1 MSEKSKWSDAEWTE
15 FREWV
20 RSCLK
25 TEECIVE
32 FHKKDGSRRVMRC
45 TLKPELLPQ
54 VELTE
59 GTKERTITVTDN
71 IPVYDTEANGWRSFN
86 IRSVDSFTFGVL
98 SDV

>member
-1 MSEKSKWSDAEWTE
+1 MSDKHNWTDAEWTE
-15 FREWV
+15 FGEWV
-20 RSCLK
+20 KSCLK

-32 FHKKDGSRRVMRC
+32 FTKKDGTRRIMRC

-59 GTKERTITVTDN
+59 GKKERKITATDN

-86 IRSVDSFTFGVL
+86 IRSINSFSFGIV
-98 SDV
+98 

>member
-1 MSEKSKWSDAEWTE
+1 MSEKQKWSDAEWTE

-25 TEECIVE
+25 TDECIVE
-32 FHKKDGSRRVMRC
+32 FTKKDGTKRTMRC
-45 TLKPELLPQ
+45 TLMPTRIPA
-54 VELTE
+54 VMSAPLTE
-59 GTKERTITVTDN
+59 DKKERTITVTDN

-98 SDV
+98 

>member
-1 MSEKSKWSDAEWTE
+1 MSEKNKWSDEEWTE

-25 TEECIVE
+25 SDVCLVE
-32 FHKKDGSRRVMRC
+32 FTKKDGTKRSMRC
-45 TLKPELLPQ
+45 TLKPDLLPQ

-71 IPVYDTEANGWRSFN
+71 IPVFDTEANGWRSFN
-86 IRSVDSFTFGVL
+86 IRSVDTFSFGVL
-98 SDV
+98 

>member
-1 MSEKSKWSDAEWTE
+1 MSKQEGTDEQWTE

-20 RSCLK
+20 KSCLK
-25 TEECIVE
+25 AEECIVE
-32 FHKKDGSRRVMRC
+32 FTKKDGTRRRMRC
-45 TLKPELLPQ
+45 TLKPDLLPQ

-59 GTKERTITVTDN
+59 GTKERTITATDN

-98 SDV
+98 